1 MIAKKNFIPFSILL
15 STSFLLAIDDTVAY
29 KNIPEFFTLTSN
41 VMKKSKKCKS
51 SAKKKH
57 KCKGATGATGP
68 EGPTGATGITGPSGA
83 FGPTGATGP
92 TGLTGPTGPTGPIG
106 PTGRFSESAW
116 EITGNAGTISGVA
129 GSSTAGVNFI
139 GTTDAENLEVRLNNS
154 TTTFFRFTQDG
165 ILEFINPDSNTFLGQ
180 SAGLGN
186 TAGENV
192 AIGNSALAGNNSGGS
207 NTAVGSSTL
216 LLNES
221 GSQNCAFGHSALL
234 FNRSGGNNVAIG
246 YFALRAN
253 QNSNST
259 AVGTNALQ
267 SNFEGE
273 QNTAIGS
280 QALIANASGSSNT
293 CIGYQT
299 MYNDVSGNQ
308 NTAVGAQT
316 LTVNT
321 SGSNITCI
329 GYGADV
335 SIDGLNNA
343 SAFGNGAIVNAS
355 NQIVI
360 GNSDVTSIGG
370 FANWSN
376 FSDGKYKIAVQEN
389 VSGLSF
395 IKKLRP
401 ITYQIDMDKLASLT
415 HITKKCRFKASES
428 KQGQIVKTGLI
439 AQEVELAALDV
450 GYDFDGVV
458 KPQNENDHYRLSYSS
473 FVVPLIKAV
482 QEQQAMIEAL
492 QKEIE
497 ILKNKCQ

>member
-1 MIAKKNFIPFSILL
+1 MKSKFIIPFSIFFF
-15 STSFLLAIDDTVAY
+15 TSLFSATDDTFDCESISESSAL
-29 KNIPEFFTLTSN
+29 ISDEMPILQ
-41 VMKKSKKCKS
+41 KCKHRC
-51 SAKKKH
+51 KRKH

-68 EGPTGATGITGPSGA
+68 RGPT
-83 FGPTGATGP
+83 GPTGATGP
-92 TGLTGPTGPTGPIG
+92 TGPTGT
-106 PTGRFSESAW
+106 FSGSAW
-116 EITGNAGTISGVA
+116 ESTGNTGTISGTA
-129 GSSTAGVNFI
+129 GSSTTGVNFI
-139 GTTDAENLEVRLNNS
+139 GTTDAENLEVRLSNS
-154 TTTFFRFTQDG
+154 TSTFFRFTQDG
-165 ILEFINPDSNTFLGQ
+165 ALKFINPNSNTFLGL

-186 TAGENV
+186 TASQNV
-192 AIGNSALAGNNSGGS
+192 AVGNSALSGNNSGGS

-221 GSQNCAFGHSALL
+221 GSQNCALGQSALL
-234 FNRSGGNNVAIG
+234 FNRSGNNNVGVG
-246 YFALRAN
+246 YFSLRSN
-253 QNSNST
+253 QNSDST

-280 QALIANASGSSNT
+280 QSLILNASGSSNT
-293 CIGYQT
+293 CVGYQA
-299 MYNDVSGNQ
+299 MHNDVSGSQ
-308 NTAVGAQT
+308 NTAIGAQT
-316 LTVNT
+316 LTANI
-321 SGSNITCI
+321 SGSNITCV

-335 SIDGLNNA
+335 STDGLSNA
-343 SAFGNGAIVNAS
+343 SAFGNGAIVTAS

-360 GNSDVTSIGG
+360 GNSNITSIGG

-376 FSDGKYKIAVQEN
+376 FSDGNYKIAVQEN
-389 VSGLSF
+389 VSGLAF

-401 ITYQIDMDKLASLT
+401 ITYQLDIDKIAALT
-415 HITKKCRFKASES
+415 HTS
-428 KQGQIVKTGLI
+428 KTGHSKLHKYNQGQTIKTGLI

-497 ILKNKCQ
+497 MLKSEQQ